1 MIYRGNSKV
10 RKNINKFFKNTDE
23 KLILTY
29 IQGHMGEA
37 WVDDLTN
44 PTMIEVVVGDFVFFG
59 GIPKGEEAEELIL
72 NIPLNSIIYVEN
84 NKWGDL
90 LEKFYQKDIK
100 KIKRYAF
107 KKCKENLNKAYINS
121 LAKKLP
127 KDYLLK
133 KADEK
138 FLNEYLI
145 DEVSVDFIS
154 QFKSKEDY
162 LRRGIGYFI
171 VKGNKVIAGG
181 HHLM

>member
-72 NIPLNSIIYVEN
+72 NIPLNSIIYM
-84 NKWGDL
+84 L
-90 LEKFYQKDIK
+90 
-100 KIKRYAF
+100 KI
-107 KKCKENLNKAYINS
+107 INGEI
-121 LAKKLP
+121 
-127 KDYLLK
+127 Y
-133 KADEK
+133 
-138 FLNEYLI
+138 
-145 DEVSVDFIS
+145 
-154 QFKSKEDY
+154 
-162 LRRGIGYFI
+162 
-171 VKGNKVIAGG
+171 
-181 HHLM
+181 